1 MKKEVYYDRVLK
13 DELVEIIKE
22 RYQWLINYVKEHN
35 ELDFQVGSNK
45 SETWFAVYR
54 GTGRVLSISKTGKL
68 SAAETYMKLLPEF
81 YKNPTK
87 KLFNELL
94 DKIEKEPN
102 LGRYYIN
109 DKGEYKE
116 GYYQNLIGRRYTFL
130 NQDTDDFIIIDK
142 ELVIGFKDKTV
153 KKEWN
158 KPIVEYT
165 DNVIGK
171 VRSKIKS
178 LPKDI
183 KNSYGEFDFL
193 GLNWNGDIIIME
205 LKQNDPTKTY
215 LSPIQIAYYNEQFKK
230 LLDKITPEKLYEN
243 IKGMIEQKI
252 DLGVLRIPNNRQLP
266 EKLSGKI
273 LNYLIVGDD
282 RDLSPEICDR
292 YKKIRE
298 VVELDIEAY
307 TCIDKQ
313 NGTLIKSKKLNK

>member
-1 MKKEVYYDRVLK
+1 MKEEVYYNRVLDSK
-13 DELVEIIKE
+13 LVDIIKE
-22 RYQWLINYVKEHN
+22 EYQWIIEYVTKRE
-35 ELDFQVGSNK
+35 ELDFQVGSSK
-45 SETWFAVYR
+45 SKTWFSVYR
-54 GTGRVLSISKTGKL
+54 GTGCVLSISKTGKL
-68 SAAETYMKLLPEF
+68 SAAEAYMKLLPEF
-81 YKNPTK
+81 YNSPTPE
-87 KLFNELL
+87 LFDELL
-94 DKIEKEPN
+94 EKIKKEPN

-109 DKGEYKE
+109 DEGEYKE

-130 NQDTDDFIIIDK
+130 NNDDDSFIIIDK
-142 ELVIGFKDKTV
+142 ELVIGFENTTI

-158 KPIVEYT
+158 ESIVGQT
-165 DNVIGK
+165 DGVITK
-171 VRSKIKS
+171 VRAEIKS

-205 LKQNDPTKTY
+205 LKQNAPTKTY

-273 LNYLIVGDD
+273 LNYLIVGEDQE
-282 RDLSPEICDR
+282 LSPEICDR
-292 YKKIRE
+292 YRKIRE
-298 VVELDIEAY
+298 VVGLDIKSC
-307 TCIDKQ
+307 TCKLD
-313 NGTLIKSKKLNK
+313 GTLIESEKLG